1 MAVTAGSADCTE
13 IRGVRQSPTIKG
25 VRLVRSNVTSRVLL
39 FPTPY
44 SPTPSQCRQ
53 VRAKYV
59 LSLSA
64 SDTRHFPPAFLG
76 SLTSDATA
84 KRWGAFA
91 GAAAGEL
98 VWTA

>member
-1 MAVTAGSADCTE
+1 MAVTAGSVDCTE
-13 IRGVRQSPTIKG
+13 ILGTRQSPAIKG
-25 VRLVRSNVTSRVLL
+25 IRLVRSNAACQVLS

-44 SPTPSQCRQ
+44 FPTPSQCRQ

-84 KRWGAFA
+84 KRWGAFT
-91 GAAAGEL
+91 GAAAGEQ